1 MGAKRRYFLFL
12 SVDSLI
18 VTFSVFLSY
27 YILMPYFTAYPLGV
41 LAVTSVILLINHH
54 VFAYMFNLYHRAW
67 KYASVRELIAV
78 TKAVTFA
85 LAVTFLTTYLI
96 YDMPFARLMLITW
109 MMHLIFIGG
118 SRLSWKLAAYHLNGK
133 RSRPTGETRA
143 LIFGGGRGGALLIKQ
158 MLENESMGMYPVV
171 AADDDPTKMN
181 MEIAGGVR
189 VEGGRADIERLVRK
203 YGIKKVIIAIPS
215 LSKFELKQVH
225 TLGNVD
231 GVDVLTMPNIED
243 VMSGRLEVNTLKK
256 VEVEDLLGREPV
268 ELDFDGIEAEVSG
281 RTILITGAGGSIG
294 SEIVRQIAVFR
305 PKKILLLGH
314 GENSIYTILEE
325 VLERT
330 DNEIRYVPVIADVQD
345 RQRIFEV
352 FDKYRPDIVFHA
364 AAHKHVPMMEYN
376 AREAIKNN
384 VIGTKNT
391 AEAACHFQAK
401 KFVMIST
408 DKAVNPPNV
417 MGATK
422 RMAEMIIQALDK
434 DCTETTLVAVR
445 FGNVLGSRGSVIPKF
460 RKQIQAGG
468 PITVTDPRMTRYFMT
483 IPEASRLVIQAGAI
497 AEGGEVFV
505 LDMGE
510 PVKIVDLA
518 RNMIRLC
525 GFTEEEIGIEFIGIR
540 PGEKLYEEL
549 LKAEEIH
556 PEQVYRKIYRGR
568 VAESSLT
575 LIETKLKSFLS
586 IDEMDLKEKL
596 LSFVCQENVKQKEL
610 EQEHAS

>member
-1 MGAKRRYFLFL
+1 MGAKKRYFLFL

-27 YILMPYFTAYPLGV
+27 YILMPYFTAFPLGV
-41 LAVTSVILLINHH
+41 LAVTSVILLVSHH
-54 VFAYMFNLYHRAW
+54 VFAHMFNLYHRAW
-67 KYASVRELIAV
+67 KFASVRELVAV
-78 TKAVTFA
+78 TKAVTLA
-85 LAVTFLTTYLI
+85 LCVSFLLTHLI
-96 YDMPFARLMLITW
+96 YDMSFVRLMLITW

-118 SRLSWKLAAYHLNGK
+118 SRLSWKLAAYHLNDK
-133 RSRPTGETRA
+133 RSRQSKENKA

-158 MLENESMGMYPVV
+158 MLENESMGMYPVAV
-171 AADDDPTKMN
+171 ADDDPTKMN
-181 MEIAGGVR
+181 MEIAGGVK
-189 VEGGRADIERLVRK
+189 VEGTREDIERLVRK

-215 LSKFELKQVH
+215 LNKFELKQIH
-225 TLGNVD
+225 ALANMQ

-268 ELDFDGIEAEVSG
+268 ELDFDGIEAQISG

-294 SEIVRQIAVFR
+294 SEIVRQIAVFK

-314 GENSIYTILEE
+314 GENSIYSILEE
-325 VLERT
+325 VLERK
-330 DNEIRYVPVIADVQD
+330 DNTIGYVPVIADVQD
-345 RQRIFEV
+345 RKRIFEV

-384 VIGTKNT
+384 VVGTKNT
-391 AEAACHFQAK
+391 AEAACHFKTK

-434 DCTETTLVAVR
+434 NCTETTLVAVR

-468 PITVTDPRMTRYFMT
+468 PVTVTDPRMTRYFMT

-518 RNMIRLC
+518 KNMIRLC
-525 GFTEEEIGIEFIGIR
+525 GFKEEDIGIEFVGIR

-556 PEQVYRKIYRGR
+556 PEQVYKKIYRGR
-568 VAESSLT
+568 VTESSLS
-575 LIETKLKSFLS
+575 LIESKIRSFLS
-586 IDEMDLKEKL
+586 IDETELKEKL
-596 LSFVCQENVKQKEL
+596 LSFVGQENMKQEDL